1 MELRT
6 LVDEDF
12 IQYKKPSMFIGTCYC
27 DWKCCKEQDIDISIC
42 QNQPLCNQP
51 TKEFTSESLYNAY
64 MSNDISKAVVIGG
77 LEPILQFDE
86 VYELILYFREHGCED
101 TFVIYTGYYPEEMSD
116 KIQKLQQYP
125 NIIIKFGRFV
135 PNQEHHFD
143 EVLGVELASP
153 NQYAKQVS

>member
-1 MELRT
+1 MKLKG
-6 LVDEDF
+6 VVMEDF
-12 IQYKKPSMFIGTCYC
+12 VNFSKPSLFLITSQC

-64 MSNDISKAVVIGG
+64 MSNNISKAVVIGG

-101 TFVIYTGYYPEEMSD
+101 TFVIYTGYYPEEISD
-116 KIQKLQQYP
+116 KTQKLQQYP

>member
-1 MELRT
+1 MKLKG
-6 LVDEDF
+6 VVMEDF
-12 IQYKKPSMFIGTCYC
+12 VNFSKPSLFLITSQC
-27 DWKCCKEQDIDISIC
+27 DWKCCKEQDIDISVC

>member
-1 MELRT
+1 M
-6 LVDEDF
+6 EDF
-12 IQYKKPSMFIGTCYC
+12 VNFSKPSLFLITSQC

-101 TFVIYTGYYPEEMSD
+101 TFVIYTGYYPNE
-116 KIQKLQQYP
+116 LQNEIEQLKQYP
-125 NIIIKFGRFV
+125 NIILKYGRYK
-135 PNQEHHFD
+135 PNTPSRFD
-143 EVLGVELASP
+143 EVLQITLASD
-153 NQYAKQVS
+153 NQYAERIS